1 MSDTKKTKTFKDPN
15 AAAEAEK
22 YDNPVAS
29 RDALLMV
36 LEEAPSPLT
45 HPEVCEVL
53 GETDEDR
60 VEAVRRRLIAMCRD
74 GQLISNRR
82 NQFMPM
88 KKVDLVQGT
97 VMGHRDGFGFV
108 LRDEGDDVYLS
119 NRQMRKV
126 FHGDKVAVQFWGWIV
141 VVARKVRSLRFY
153 SATRSRSLGVT
164 SKSRAW
170 AFCNPTTNA
179 FRWKF

>member
-1 MSDTKKTKTFKDPN
+1 MSDTRKPAAKKGGTFKDPN

-36 LEEAPSPLT
+36 LEDAPSPLT
-45 HPEVCEVL
+45 HPEVCAVL
-53 GETDEDR
+53 GETDEER

-74 GQLISNRR
+74 GQLLSNRR

-88 KKVDLVQGT
+88 KKVDLEQGV

-108 LRDEGDDVYLS
+108 LRDSGDDIYLS

-126 FHGDKVAVQFWGWIV
+126 FHGDKVAVQILGLDRRGRPEGKIV
-141 VVARKVRSLRFY
+141 EVLQRNTQQIVGRYFEES
-153 SATRSRSLGVT
+153 GVGILQPD
-164 SKSRAW
+164 
-170 AFCNPTTNA
+170 N
-179 FRWKF
+179 